1 MELPGVGEDN
11 LDLTIEDGVVT
22 LRGEKKT
29 EDTRKGDTWYF
40 SERQYGV
47 FRRSFRMPKDADGSK
62 VDAHMK
68 DGVLQITISKL
79 AAKETGSVRKVE
91 IRKS

>member
-1 MELPGVGEDN
+1 M
-11 LDLTIEDGVVT
+11 
-22 LRGEKKT
+22 RGEKKT

-40 SERQYGV
+40 SKGQHGA
-47 FRRSFRMPKDADGSK
+47 FRRSFRRPRDADGST

-68 DGVLQITISKL
+68 DGVLQITIPKL
-79 AAKETGSVRKVE
+79 AAKETGSARKVE

>member
-1 MELPGVGEDN
+1 M
-11 LDLTIEDGVVT
+11 
-22 LRGEKKT
+22 RGEKKT
-29 EDTRKGDTWYF
+29 EDTRKGDAWYF
-40 SERQYGV
+40 SEGQHGA

-68 DGVLQITISKL
+68 DGVLQITIPKL
-79 AAKETGSVRKVE
+79 AAKETGSARKVE